1 MKKLFVSIV
10 CALAVISAVGQ
21 TQKHATI
28 AFTGDIMMGTTYP
41 SVELPSHEGRQL
53 FVDATPI
60 LSRADV
66 AAGNLEGTL
75 CDSGQTHKK
84 ISRVCYAFRT
94 PTMFAPRLKEA
105 GFDYL
110 GMANNHAHDFGN
122 EGILS
127 TMACLDRIGIKH
139 SGIRGIG
146 PECAIVS
153 RGGRTYGFCSFGH
166 NEYTLRHQDLETVRR
181 IITYLVNRCDYV
193 VVGFHGG
200 AEGAKAARLPQG
212 REIFCGED
220 RGSLRS
226 FAHFCIDAGAD
237 VVFGH
242 GPHVARAMELYKE
255 HLIAYSLGNFCTPYG
270 ISLSGIS
277 GYAPL
282 LEVWLDSVGRFA
294 GGRIHSFL
302 QQRGKG
308 SRLDSSHRAAQEIR
322 RLTQLDFPQGHLQ
335 ITSEGVLSKK

>member
-166 NEYTLRHQDLETVRR
+166 NEYTLRH
-181 IITYLVNRCDYV
+181 
-193 VVGFHGG
+193 
-200 AEGAKAARLPQG
+200 
-212 REIFCGED
+212 
-220 RGSLRS
+220 
-226 FAHFCIDAGAD
+226 
-237 VVFGH
+237 
-242 GPHVARAMELYKE
+242 
-255 HLIAYSLGNFCTPYG
+255 
-270 ISLSGIS
+270 
-277 GYAPL
+277 
-282 LEVWLDSVGRFA
+282 
-294 GGRIHSFL
+294 
-302 QQRGKG
+302 
-308 SRLDSSHRAAQEIR
+308 
-322 RLTQLDFPQGHLQ
+322 
-335 ITSEGVLSKK
+335 

>member
-1 MKKLFVSIV
+1 
-10 CALAVISAVGQ
+10 
-21 TQKHATI
+21 
-28 AFTGDIMMGTTYP
+28 MMGTTYP

-146 PECAIVS
+146 V
-153 RGGRTYGFCSFGH
+153 
-166 NEYTLRHQDLETVRR
+166 
-181 IITYLVNRCDYV
+181 
-193 VVGFHGG
+193 
-200 AEGAKAARLPQG
+200 
-212 REIFCGED
+212 
-220 RGSLRS
+220 
-226 FAHFCIDAGAD
+226 
-237 VVFGH
+237 
-242 GPHVARAMELYKE
+242 
-255 HLIAYSLGNFCTPYG
+255 
-270 ISLSGIS
+270 S
-277 GYAPL
+277 GY
-282 LEVWLDSVGRFA
+282 F
-294 GGRIHSFL
+294 
-302 QQRGKG
+302 
-308 SRLDSSHRAAQEIR
+308 RL
-322 RLTQLDFPQGHLQ
+322 
-335 ITSEGVLSKK
+335 V